1 MRRYS
6 RYIYIIILSVIFCS
20 CLLSADRA
28 SAKTFKIEYNG
39 SSIDYSSTV
48 PNIFLNDKKISL
60 EGLPV
65 FLQNSTF
72 MVQAE
77 GFFQNYLDCNYTYD
91 TSEKAI
97 VISKNDVA
105 VEFYL
110 DKKQAYVNGKKYK
123 LPAAPRE
130 VTYGTDE
137 LKYIVVPFQFA
148 VQKLGYEYS
157 YQNEEKRIS
166 IHTIEYLN
174 MEGVDSYPADAG
186 FTNVIKK
193 VRVCYETATK
203 KDKIVITGIH
213 TATMAKA
220 AAVISATA
228 GTIHIDIP
236 TTSIGTIELD
246 TDIAESGT
254 INHILLGQDE
264 DTAHFV
270 IDFGTNV
277 SAYSSVSG
285 KKLTIFFEKAS
296 VTAKVKLPEEV
307 SFGSIKDE
315 DKYYKKRFVITIP
328 GDHVEFYQNNPVNCA
343 SKAVKDI
350 SYKLTTGGNT
360 QIIFKTTKIQAY
372 KIYADENMFTIDID
386 DPANIYDKIVVLDAG
401 HGGNDP
407 GAQNKGTK
415 EKDINYKVIYT
426 YAKEYFNSETS
437 DIKAY
442 WTRTDDTFITLTD
455 RADFAKK
462 VGADLFISLHMNSAV
477 SSSANGTEVYYSTM
491 NNAEAKTGLTSRR
504 MAIMMQTKLI
514 GTLGTNSRGVKS
526 ANFVV
531 IKSNSVPAIL
541 IELGFLSGSSD
552 YAKLTS
558 KSFQKKA
565 AGCIYET
572 VCDIFEQFPTGR

>member
-6 RYIYIIILSVIFCS
+6 KYIYIIILSVIFCS
-20 CLLSADRA
+20 SLLFINRA
-28 SAKTFKIEYNG
+28 NAKTFKIEYNG
-39 SSIDYSSTV
+39 SSINYSSTV
-48 PNIFLNDKKISL
+48 PDVFLNDKKISL

-65 FLQNSTF
+65 FLQDSTF

-97 VISKNDVA
+97 VISKNDIA

-110 DKKQAYVNGKKYK
+110 DKKQAYVNGKKYS
-123 LPAAPRE
+123 LPVAPRE
-130 VTYGTDE
+130 VTYDANK

-148 VQKLGYEYS
+148 AEKLGYEYS
-157 YQNEEKRIS
+157 YQTEDKRIS

-174 MEGVDSYPADAG
+174 MSGVDSYPADAG

-193 VRVCYETATK
+193 VRVCYETASK

-220 AAVISATA
+220 ATVISATA
-228 GTIHIDIP
+228 GTIRIDIP
-236 TTSIGTIELD
+236 TTSIGTMELD
-246 TDIAESGT
+246 TDIADSNT
-254 INHILLGQDE
+254 INHILLEQDE
-264 DTAHFV
+264 NTAHFV
-270 IDFGTNV
+270 INFGTNV

-296 VTAKVKLPEEV
+296 ITAKVRLPEEV
-307 SFGSIKDE
+307 AFESVKDE

-328 GDHVEFYQNNPVNCA
+328 GNHIAFYQSNPVNCA
-343 SKAVKDI
+343 SKAVKNI
-350 SYKLTTGGNT
+350 TYKLTSSGNT
-360 QIIFKTTKIQAY
+360 KIIFKTKKIQAY
-372 KIYADENMFTIDID
+372 RIYADENMFTINID

-407 GAQNKGTK
+407 GARNKGTK

-455 RADFAKK
+455 RANFAKE
-462 VGADLFISLHMNSAV
+462 VGADLFISLHMNSAT

-572 VCDIFEQFPTGR
+572 VCDVFEQFPTGR